1 MIEATCTACGT
12 VNRVADADVPV
23 GAKFVN
29 CASCKSRVAITLGGG
44 AGKGPPRGDALDFAD
59 LPAPRRQSALGGEAA
74 KPAPRSG
81 LAAAGPVTPAG
92 LAAAG
97 PNTAAGLG
105 AAGPGS
111 HGPTPAP
118 IDLDHPLTEPE
129 LPVPRNK
136 RMSTGPT
143 SVPAGA
149 LDLDDLLAPSEAVGI
164 ADLPAP
170 RGPLD
175 RTVRGGADTKPS
187 EIDLPAPRGKAQIAD
202 LPAPRPAGGRA
213 VTDLPVRETPVPRLA
228 KVPDVAELPPMR
240 PPPPKAA
247 STDLPAPRSRTPVG
261 GVPAVSKVPDLAA
274 ARATMPAVGIP
285 GGPTLPANLPAPR
298 SRTPV
303 GVPAVSNLPT
313 DLPAPRG
320 KPAMPDTAMPA
331 IENLPSPKPMMT
343 KAGVPSPAPRAP
355 AGIVDLPTP
364 KPGGVTDLL
373 APKPGGTGDLPAP
386 KGFFDDLPQPAAAKT
401 PSTDVAPKGFFDDL
415 PQSASTAK
423 QPPRSPATDVAPKG
437 FFDDL
442 PQSAGATK
450 QAGTDVSPK
459 HPSATEVAPKGFF
472 DDLPQSAATT
482 RQPGTDVSPK
492 HPSATEV
499 APKGFFDDLPGRP
512 VAKQP
517 GGPPAGPPVFDDLPG
532 RPTMKGA
539 VDAPATP
546 GFYDSVPQADASG
559 GELDTLELSELS
571 QPGIELELAG
581 DEAMLD
587 SPKGPS
593 IAPPPVPAPGG
604 QFDDLDLSSPSPVS
618 FVKRDPSTAPAMA
631 PSSVASLRGPITPAV
646 PGRPG
651 KIGGAGGDVA
661 FELEEPRQAAPA
673 AKLAPKRVEKAKA
686 VDDPAAGA
694 RAKKRTKILLAA
706 ALGTAA
712 LAGGG
717 FFMYQRHVAQEA
729 RAEALAEQLGVARK
743 ALVAGQW
750 SRASLAA
757 NKTLELDTNN
767 AEALGIAAESLFA
780 MGISEGNAPA
790 RIAQGRKKLAQALEA
805 NAQHPALERAQALS
819 PIAANQPDKAIAK
832 LKLMTAKT
840 PADGSLALYLGWAH
854 AARGDHAEAIT
865 AYDRA
870 ASYAPVKVPAL
881 FSRARAKQA
890 AGDVL
895 GARADF
901 AAVLDIAKDH
911 IRAQVGL
918 AASLP
923 AAQSQQQE
931 ADLLAILALKDIETR
946 EPGAATEAWSLAGDA
961 ARRAGRLD
969 VARERY
975 RKALAITASHIES
988 LTGLGEVELRDG
1000 KLDNA
1005 ADAIGKALQQA
1016 PDDMRALLASTE
1028 IAILQKKLDEAA
1040 AKLKALSERTPPPP
1054 VVEQARLKSLTG
1066 LLKEARGEEDA
1077 AIEDYLE
1084 AARLAG
1090 DLDLTPTLK
1099 AASKLNEMAGKT
1111 KDPVRANELRTRAD
1125 QLLGTLIDNAQKDP
1139 QLAMTLGMAYLEAN
1153 EPKKAEP
1160 WLRKVIEQRPKDVD
1174 PQYQL
1179 AKALSLLGQHEEAI
1193 ERLRRAVELDPTR
1206 SEIGLELARTYETAK
1221 PPREADA
1228 HKLYDK
1234 LLAAKEPSVELRAR
1248 AGKFFARI
1256 GENEKAGIQGLQI
1269 LATEPDHPA
1278 GLYLKAE
1285 GLLQANKTDEA
1296 RKLFTIAADAERDAQ
1311 YFDGLGRAAE
1321 RWATESGDSKYQDT
1335 ALRAYVQATEIDPTK
1350 HNSLI
1355 GQGRLYVLRHEDE
1368 KAIRPLDA
1376 ASKIQ
1381 MTAEI
1386 GYLMGKAYKALQQNK
1401 AALDWL
1407 VASMKLGETADAAWE
1422 LGQIYTSAQINK
1434 PGLAAGALGTATRLA
1449 ETKEKKLGVEVP
1461 WLTEALY
1468 MEGDVHRVLG
1478 NDGGARQAWEKYV
1491 QRNLKGQSGARVK
1504 DVKHFLAT
1512 SLQR

>member
-12 VNRVADADVPV
+12 VNRVADADVPI

-29 CASCKSRVAITLGGG
+29 CASCKSRVAITLADG
-44 AGKGPPRGDALDFAD
+44 AGKGPPRGDALDLAD

-81 LAAAGPVTPAG
+81 LAAAGPGAPAG

-97 PNTAAGLG
+97 PHTSSGLG
-105 AAGPGS
+105 AAGPS
-111 HGPTPAP
+111 ATAP
-118 IDLDHPLTEPE
+118 PQASDLDLDHALTEPE

-136 RMSTGPT
+136 RSSMGPT

-149 LDLDDLLAPSEAVGI
+149 LDLDDLLAPGEAAGI

-170 RGPLD
+170 RGPVD
-175 RTVRGGADTKPS
+175 RTARGGADTKPAVT
-187 EIDLPAPRGKAQIAD
+187 DLPAPRTKSLPTD
-202 LPAPRPAGGRA
+202 LPAPLPHGARA
-213 VTDLPVRETPVPRLA
+213 VTDLPVRDTPVPRAA
-228 KVPDVAELPPMR
+228 KVPDIAELPPVR
-240 PPPPKAA
+240 PTPPKAEPSNLLA
-247 STDLPAPRSRTPVG
+247 ARATLPTAGIPAGPKLPADLPAPRARTPVG
-261 GVPAVSKVPDLAA
+261 GVP
-274 ARATMPAVGIP
+274 
-285 GGPTLPANLPAPR
+285 TL
-298 SRTPV
+298 
-303 GVPAVSNLPT
+303 SNLPT

-320 KPAMPDTAMPA
+320 KPAMPQPGAMPAMPA
-331 IENLPSPKPMMT
+331 IENLPTPKPIPTPMMT
-343 KAGVPSPAPRAP
+343 KAGVPGPTPRAP

-364 KPGGVTDLL
+364 KPGGITDLL
-373 APKPGGTGDLPAP
+373 APKSGGPADLPAP
-386 KGFFDDLPQPAAAKT
+386 KGFFDDLPQPAVGRA
-401 PSTDVAPKGFFDDL
+401 PSGPTSNEVAPKGFFDDL
-415 PQSASTAK
+415 PPSADTAK
-423 QPPRSPATDVAPKG
+423 QLSRSTATDVAPKG

-450 QAGTDVSPK
+450 QSGTDVSPK
-459 HPSATEVAPKGFF
+459 HPSATEVPPRGFF
-472 DDLPQSAATT
+472 DDLPQSAAAS
-482 RQPGTDVSPK
+482 RQTGTGLTSKQTGTD
-492 HPSATEV
+492 V

-512 VAKQP
+512 VTTQ
-517 GGPPAGPPVFDDLPG
+517 PAGPPVLQDLPG
-532 RPTMKGA
+532 RPTMKSA

-546 GFYDSVPQADASG
+546 GFYDSIAKPAGSG
-559 GELDTLELSELS
+559 GELDTLDLSELS

-581 DEAMLD
+581 DEAVAD
-587 SPKGPS
+587 SPQTPIS
-593 IAPPPVPAPGG
+593 APPPIPGPSS

-618 FVKRDPSTAPAMA
+618 FVKRDPKTAPTTA
-631 PSSVASLRGPITPAV
+631 PSSVASLRGAPPAV

-661 FELEEPRQAAPA
+661 FELEEPRRDTTAPA
-673 AKLAPKRVEKAKA
+673 KLGPRPVEKPK
-686 VDDPAAGA
+686 VDDDPTARA

-706 ALGTAA
+706 VLGAA
-712 LAGGG
+712 VLAGGG
-717 FFMYQRHVAQEA
+717 FVMYQRHVAQEA
-729 RAEALAEQLGVARK
+729 RAEALAEQLGAARK

-757 NKTLELDTNN
+757 NKTLELDSGN

-790 RIAQGRKKLAQALEA
+790 RIAQGRKKLAEALEA

-832 LKLMTAKT
+832 LTIMTAKA

-854 AARGDHAEAIT
+854 AARGDHAEAIKS
-865 AYDRA
+865 YDRA
-870 ASYAPVKVPAL
+870 ATYAPVKVPAL
-881 FSRARAKQA
+881 FARARAKQA
-890 AGDVL
+890 QGDLV

-901 AAVLDIAKDH
+901 AAVLDAAKDH

-923 AAQSQQQE
+923 ASQSQQQE
-931 ADLLAILALKDIETR
+931 ADLLAILALKDLEKR

-975 RKALAITASHIES
+975 RKALALTASHIES

-1040 AKLKALSERTPPPP
+1040 AKLKALAARTPPPP

-1066 LLKEARGEEDA
+1066 LLHEARGEEDA
-1077 AIEDYLE
+1077 AIEHYLE

-1099 AASKLNEMAGKT
+1099 AASKLNELAGKT

-1125 QLLGTLIDNAQKDP
+1125 QLLETLIDNAQKDP
-1139 QLAMTLGMAYLEAN
+1139 QLAMTLGMAYLEAG

-1193 ERLRRAVELDPTR
+1193 ERLRKAVELDPTR
-1206 SEIGLELARTYETAK
+1206 SEIGLELARTYETAT

-1228 HKLYDK
+1228 KKLYDQ
-1234 LLAAKEPSVELRAR
+1234 LLAAKEPSIELRAR

-1256 GENEKAGIQGLQI
+1256 GDNEKAGIQGMQI

-1285 GLLQANKTDEA
+1285 GQLQAGKTDEA
-1296 RKLFTIAADAERDAQ
+1296 RKLFTIASDAERDAQ

-1321 RWATESGDSKYQDT
+1321 KWARESGDSKYQDT
-1335 ALRAYVQATEIDPTK
+1335 ALRAYVQATEIDPAK
-1350 HNSLI
+1350 HSSLV
-1355 GQGRLYVLRHEDE
+1355 GQGRLYVLRHEDA
-1368 KAIRPLDA
+1368 KAILPLA
-1376 ASKIQ
+1376 AAAKIQ
-1381 MTAEI
+1381 MTAEL
-1386 GYLMGKAYKALQQNK
+1386 GYLMGVAYKAQQQYQP
-1401 AALDWL
+1401 ALDWL
-1407 VASMKLGETADAAWE
+1407 RASAERGVTADTAWE
-1422 LGQIYTSAQINK
+1422 LGQIYQTAQINK
-1434 PGLAAGALGTATRLA
+1434 PGLAAGALATATRLA
-1449 ETKEKKLGVEVP
+1449 EKQEKHTGVAVP

-1468 MEGDVHRVLG
+1468 SEGDVNRSLG
-1478 NDGGARQAWEKYV
+1478 NDGAARTAWEKYV
-1491 QRNLKGQSGARVK
+1491 ERKPKPGAK
-1504 DVKHFLAT
+1504 LNDVKHFLAT